1 MCPLTWVVVSIAP
14 QNGHPE
20 FPGLWRLF
28 VAPRHGNREFPRLS
42 GDSGC
47 AAKLKPRAPQTWA
60 AVSKHPKF
68 QRLASWFA
76 SSWKPR
82 VPRFGE
88 LLKTPRFHRAVK
100 CGNPWFHQ
108 GRDMETP
115 SFPGLGAGARHGN
128 PESQQAWAPP
138 VSVVAR
144 LGNPKFPRLGRR
156 RFRSWR
162 DMETP
167 SFPGLGRR
175 GTTWKPRNVCAGRN
189 PQILG
194 ATWKPQVSP
203 GLGAT
208 WKPQIFSAG
217 RNPQILG
224 ATWKPQI
231 FGATWNPKFWAP
243 GGNPKI
249 LGGVARHGNPSF
261 PGLRRLFPR
270 GVETP
275 NFPPPKQ

>member
-1 MCPLTWVVVSIAP
+1 
-14 QNGHPE
+14 
-20 FPGLWRLF
+20 
-28 VAPRHGNREFPRLS
+28 VARHGNPKFPRAWAPGHDLETPK
-42 GDSGC
+42 C
-47 AAKLKPRAPQTWA
+47 LRRAEP
-60 AVSKHPKF
+60 PNF
-68 QRLASWFA
+68 R
-76 SSWKPR
+76 
-82 VPRFGE
+82 
-88 LLKTPRFHRAVK
+88 
-100 CGNPWFHQ
+100 
-108 GRDMETP
+108 RDMETP
-115 SFPGLGAGARHGN
+115 SFP
-128 PESQQAWAPP
+128 
-138 VSVVAR
+138 
-144 LGNPKFPRLGRR
+144 RLGRR
-156 RFRSWR
+156 
-162 DMETP
+162 
-167 SFPGLGRR
+167 GA
-175 GTTWKPRNVCAGRN
+175 TWKPQIFSAGRN

-231 FGATWNPKFWAP
+231 FGATWKPQILGATWNPKFWAP